1 LQHKMKF
8 TDFRLI
14 KIDFSL
20 NPEFKIKAKKVPIN
34 PEIAIHH
41 EFRKKQKELVV
52 SLGIRQMTGNMPFYF
67 EVVSAGLF
75 RFEQIPEFVL
85 LKQFA
90 TINCPAILFPYVRET
105 IADLTRRSGFPP
117 LHLNPINF
125 IELAKKKEEK
135 ETISA
140 KKPSKK

>member
-1 LQHKMKF
+1 MKF

-14 KIDFSL
+14 KIDFYL
-20 NPEFKIKAKKVPIN
+20 NPEFKIKAKKAPIN

-75 RFEQIPEFVL
+75 RF
-85 LKQFA
+85 
-90 TINCPAILFPYVRET
+90 
-105 IADLTRRSGFPP
+105 
-117 LHLNPINF
+117 
-125 IELAKKKEEK
+125 
-135 ETISA
+135 
-140 KKPSKK
+140 

>member
-1 LQHKMKF
+1 MKF

-14 KIDFSL
+14 KIDFYL
-20 NPEFKIKAKKVPIN
+20 NPEFKIKAKKAPIN
-34 PEIAIHH
+34 PEIAIAIHH

-75 RFEQIPEFVL
+75 RFEQIPESVL

-140 KKPSKK
+140 KKLSKK

>member
-1 LQHKMKF
+1 MQHKMKF

-75 RFEQIPEFVL
+75 RFEQIPESVL

-125 IELAKKKEEK
+125 IELAKKKK
-135 ETISA
+135 RKRNHLSR
-140 KKPSKK
+140 KPI

>member
-1 LQHKMKF
+1 MKF

-90 TINCPAILFPYVRET
+90 TINCPAILFPYVIET

-125 IELAKKKEEK
+125 IELAKKKK
-135 ETISA
+135 RKRNHLSR
-140 KKPSKK
+140 KPI

>member
-1 LQHKMKF
+1 MKF

-75 RFEQIPEFVL
+75 RFEQIPESVL

-125 IELAKKKEEK
+125 IELAKKKK
-135 ETISA
+135 RKRNHLSR
-140 KKPSKK
+140 KPI